1 MLLLLVLG
9 VLSGCCYRKRLRD
22 LDFFQV
28 DTMDISA
35 GVLVREG
42 KIVRRGPR
50 QVIHKKTSFNG
61 LSRTT
66 FLDSFPSHL
75 FQHVTN
81 LFIYL
86 VLLK

>member
-1 MLLLLVLG
+1 M
-9 VLSGCCYRKRLRD
+9 SGYYYKKRLRD

-50 QVIHKKTSFNG
+50 QVMHK
-61 LSRTT
+61 
-66 FLDSFPSHL
+66 
-75 FQHVTN
+75 
-81 LFIYL
+81 
-86 VLLK
+86 